1 MHVTISLF
9 LVVLALVLFALA
21 GLGIPSPQ
29 RFQFIGWG
37 LFAWLLST
45 LVRV

>member
-1 MHVTISLF
+1 MHVTLSLF

-21 GLGIPSPQ
+21 GLGIPTHP
-29 RFQFIGWG
+29 RFQYIGWG

-45 LVRV
+45 LLRV

>member
-1 MHVTISLF
+1 MHVTLSLF

-21 GLGIPSPQ
+21 GLGLPSSP
-29 RFQFIGWG
+29 RFQYLGWG